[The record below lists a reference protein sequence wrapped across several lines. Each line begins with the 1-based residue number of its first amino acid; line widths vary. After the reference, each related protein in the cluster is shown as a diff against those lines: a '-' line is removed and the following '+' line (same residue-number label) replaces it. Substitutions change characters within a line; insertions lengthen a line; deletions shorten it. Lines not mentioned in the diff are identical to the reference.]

1 MSNVSYFTIKMQYIS
16 VLCSCISF
24 FAVSQAFAQSKK
36 IDSLSQ
42 LLKEAKSDTVRSDI
56 NEQIAY
62 QYLYYKPDST
72 LIYVN
77 KALQLA
83 EKNKWLSGIAKAHN
97 RRGTYYVVTSQYT
110 EAILEFQKA
119 LQFYQKTGD
128 ISGLSLT
135 YGNLASLDF
144 YLKDFDAA
152 LENFHLSIKLL
163 DTVNQF
169 DQYTKETLN
178 LSAAHR
184 EKKNLDSAVYYA
196 RRGIQFSKKLS
207 DKRFLSVAHFN
218 MGTAQ
223 YLINNP
229 EEALINLNASLNQEN
244 IPLQFKLL
252 AKCYRAKV
260 YLDLNQP
267 ARSENEIAGLE
278 EQIISLNDHYLTLI
292 YFETKQ
298 AIYEILNQDGNALEY
313 SKKYIELN
321 KEVHNREQSNIF
333 QNIKAKYAQEERV
346 FENELLR
353 NESEIQA
360 LQIERQK
367 YTIYAVIIIAGLL
380 LILIFI
386 LYRLYKFKS
395 ENNQILKE
403 KQEVLNAS
411 NQDLEAINRQKDN
424 LFSIVAHDV
433 KSPVAAILNSITLLN
448 EDHNNFSEPEIQQ
461 LYKELKKQTS
471 DLYYLIENVL
481 VWAKSQMNGF
491 RFNFKELVINEFIEE
506 TLEIESIFIA
516 RKKITVVNHIS
527 KDAVIYTDPQVLRV
541 LLRNLINNAV
551 KFTPVAG
558 QIRFSNSFTEGFCNI
573 HITDTG
579 QGMTVE
585 MIKKVLID
593 QERHTLKGT
602 ANEPG
607 NGIGLILCQE
617 IAGKIGGRIEAQSVL
632 GEGSTFT
639 LVIPSDITTR

>member
-1 MSNVSYFTIKMQYIS
+1 MSNIGYFTLSVQVYS
-16 VLCSCISF
+16 VLCSCILF
-24 FAVSQAFAQSKK
+24 LMVPQAFAQSTK
-36 IDSLSQ
+36 IDSLSK
-42 LLKEAKSDTVRSDI
+42 LLKEVTSDTLRSDI

-72 LIYVN
+72 LVYVN

-83 EKNKWLSGIAKAHN
+83 EKNNWSSGIANAHN
-97 RRGTYYVVTSQYT
+97 RKGTYYVVTSQYT

-119 LQFYQKTGD
+119 LQFYQK
-128 ISGLSLT
+128 SNNSVGLSTT

-144 YLKDFDAA
+144 YLKDYDAA
-152 LENFHLSIKLL
+152 LENFHKSVELL
-163 DTVNQF
+163 DTVSQF
-169 DQYTKETLN
+169 NQYTKETLN
-178 LSAAHR
+178 LSAVHR
-184 EKKNLDSAVYYA
+184 EKKNLDSALYYA
-196 RRGIQFSKKLS
+196 KRGIEYSKKLS

-223 YLINNP
+223 YFVKNP
-229 EEALINLNASLNQEN
+229 EEALKNLNASLNQEN

-267 ARSENEIAGLE
+267 TKSENEIAGLE

-292 YFETKQ
+292 FFETKQ
-298 AIYEILNQDGNALEY
+298 AIYEVLNQDGKALEY
-313 SKKYIELN
+313 SKKYIKLN
-321 KEVHNREQSNIF
+321 KEVHNREQTNIF
-333 QNIKAKYAQEERV
+333 QNIKAKYAQEERAY
-346 FENELLR
+346 ENQLLR

-367 YTIYAVIIIAGLL
+367 YAIYAIIIIAVLF

-386 LYRLYKFKS
+386 FYRLYKFKS
-395 ENNQILKE
+395 ENNQILKD

-448 EDHNNFSEPEIQQ
+448 EDHKNFSESEIQE

-481 VWAKSQMNGF
+481 VWARSQMNGF
-491 RFNFKELVINEFIEE
+491 KFSFKELVINRFITE
-506 TLEIESIFIA
+506 TLEIEGIFIT
-516 RKKITVVNHIS
+516 RKKITVINNIA
-527 KDAVIYTDPQVLRV
+527 KDAIINTDPQVLRV

-551 KFTPVAG
+551 KFTPVSG
-558 QIRFSNSFTEGFCNI
+558 QITFSSSISQGFCHI

-579 QGMTVE
+579 QGMPE
-585 MIKKVLID
+585 DKIKKVLIN
-593 QERHTLKGT
+593 QERYTLKGT

-607 NGIGLILCQE
+607 NGIGLILSQE
-617 IAGKIGGRIEAQSVL
+617 IAGKIGGHIEAQSIL

-639 LVIPSDITTR
+639 LVIPSESTTR